1 MNRGFA
7 FPDCDV
13 AGLEKLIVPIA
24 RQTDNGTQK
33 VSVRLDSKTGT
44 EIASA
49 TLTKAKADGYVG
61 IEMPVTLP
69 KGVDTSKTHKIFLV
83 FTVYRKHSKVCS

>member
-1 MNRGFA
+1 MTMSTMPCGAYHILEYEQGFA

-49 TLTKAKADGYVG
+49 TLDKS
-61 IEMPVTLP
+61 
-69 KGVDTSKTHKIFLV
+69 KG
-83 FTVYRKHSKVCS
+83 